1 MKTPRV
7 LSAIALF
14 STLSFGQVANAQAP
28 VSHEAAVSRH
38 AAGLQMERRGDELG
52 AYTAFLEAAEAGHP
66 PAQRKLGEIYDS
78 GNEAVERNFPESIRW
93 YEKARLG
100 GEDIP
105 APRSPMPDQLRPR

>member
-1 MKTPRV
+1 MKTTRV
-7 LSAIALF
+7 VSVIALAA
-14 STLSFGQVANAQAP
+14 TLSICQAANAQAP
-28 VSHEAAVSRH
+28 VSHQEAAGRH
-38 AAGLQMERRGDELG
+38 AAGLVMERRGDELG

-105 APRSPMPDQLRPR
+105 APRSPMPDLVRPR